1 MEKWHVY
8 QLRSDTELL
17 YVGYTRRFGCRL
29 REHSRQK
36 SWWPEVTDV
45 RSDEFTSEDEARQRE
60 KEIWASERPK
70 YNKHSPFRT
79 DEERRDYIAR
89 NQPKF
94 DRSPKGRERT
104 RRYNQ
109 SPKGRERARRY
120 QQKNGEALAARQRLY
135 RARRWQQPGPGL
147 F

>member
-1 MEKWHVY
+1 METWHVY
-8 QLRSDTELL
+8 QLRSDTGLL

-60 KEIWASERPK
+60 KELWASERPK

-79 DEERRDYIAR
+79 DAERRQYIAAH
-89 NQPKF
+89 QHVY

-104 RRYNQ
+104 RRNNQ
-109 SPKGRERARRY
+109 KTGRERQRR
-120 QQKNGEALAARQRLY
+120 Y